1 VVAHAE
7 QRGTIGFVI
16 WFLGIVL
23 VLVVGGCVVVA
34 AGRGGFL
41 RPVYED
47 RPDVLVP
54 ADEPLTGAALRSVRF
69 TVGLR
74 GYRMDE
80 VDALLARL
88 AEQLDQD
95 RDVEDR
101 S

>member
-1 VVAHAE
+1 
-7 QRGTIGFVI
+7 VI

-23 VLVVGGCVVVA
+23 VLVVGGGVVVA
-34 AGRGGFL
+34 VGRGGFL

-54 ADEPLTGAALRSVRF
+54 ADEPLTGATLRSVRF

-80 VDALLARL
+80 VDGLLARL

>member
-1 VVAHAE
+1 
-7 QRGTIGFVI
+7 VI

-34 AGRGGFL
+34 LGRGGGE
-41 RPVYED
+41 RPVYDD

-54 ADEPLTGAALRSVRF
+54 ADEALTGTTLRSVRF
-69 TVGLR
+69 SVGVR

-95 RDVEDR
+95 RDVEGHP
-101 S
+101 

>member
-1 VVAHAE
+1 
-7 QRGTIGFVI
+7 VI

-34 AGRGGFL
+34 LGRGGA
-41 RPVYED
+41 RPVYDD

-54 ADEPLTGAALRSVRF
+54 ADEALTGATLRSVRF
-69 TVGLR
+69 SVGVR

-95 RDVEDR
+95 RDVEEHP
-101 S
+101 